1 MSEDLETDPFLNSA
15 LQRFTCELYYGF
27 GSFLAPLSAGLITSR
42 HHLSKWNKN
51 GRTNSSTTSNDE
63 SPKKVEVGKR
73 LAEYNCRKREEL
85 KAQKCESKQVEPML
99 TSSQYYGIGAV
110 LAVGVLVI
118 TFTKPRKEKSMP
130 CLLSNALRLTSL
142 KWSKFLLYYKMDKK
156 NIVNDLYQAAVIS
169 VFAVGYSMLGRKILK
184 MAPLS
189 IQKFDL
195 EDTGKLVGIVAV
207 SEMTRE
213 YLIKQKILPEPINV

>member
-1 MSEDLETDPFLNSA
+1 MAEQIQVQQVMTKD
-15 LQRFTCELYYGF
+15 
-27 GSFLAPLSAGLITSR
+27 
-42 HHLSKWNKN
+42 
-51 GRTNSSTTSNDE
+51 
-63 SPKKVEVGKR
+63 PKKVEVGKR

-85 KAQKCESKQVEPML
+85 KAQKSESKQVEPML
-99 TSSQYYGIGAV
+99 TSSQCYGIGAV

-156 NIVNDLYQAAVIS
+156 NTVNDLYQAAVIS
-169 VFAVGYSMLGRKILK
+169 VFAVGYSMLGKKILN

-195 EDTGKLVGIVAV
+195 EDTGKLVAIVAV
-207 SEMTRE
+207 SEMMRE